1 MDKRF
6 WVWLTS
12 VPSLVSASGVTNEE
26 QLLLE
31 NKVNSIQGKVFINDG
46 TPGGTTIGYQK
57 RITYPDGSM
66 GILQKNLTTGE
77 ISFQGINSSGQ
88 RVFETSLTP
97 YEANALIGANSSSK
111 MLVGNGAVSQ
121 VASKVAQVQNNRL
134 PYKPVLALPVK
145 YPIKSDARM
154 PILYDY
160 ANYTKVMVEREAAKR
175 AIIYNPNLNYDE
187 NKYLNDYMGKEM
199 PGKVTSRYGDVK
211 TYRYADV
218 VDNNKSTDIPKKF
231 KIKNNIKAQ
240 SDGYVM
246 NIGAQN
252 KHLRGESEYEE
263 LTKAGTKKSP
273 FAEGIT
279 REDLQKIYEDNLEIG
294 DIYEEQLKSGGVR
307 KYKIINLEKK
317 IGEVYNKEENRWE
330 AAFGVKIHYN
340 EKNKEY
346 HMVPHY
352 DGKDR
357 DKK

>member
-1 MDKRF
+1 
-6 WVWLTS
+6 
-12 VPSLVSASGVTNEE
+12 
-26 QLLLE
+26 
-31 NKVNSIQGKVFINDG
+31 
-46 TPGGTTIGYQK
+46 
-57 RITYPDGSM
+57 
-66 GILQKNLTTGE
+66 
-77 ISFQGINSSGQ
+77 
-88 RVFETSLTP
+88 
-97 YEANALIGANSSSK
+97 
-111 MLVGNGAVSQ
+111 
-121 VASKVAQVQNNRL
+121 
-134 PYKPVLALPVK
+134 
-145 YPIKSDARM
+145 
-154 PILYDY
+154 
-160 ANYTKVMVEREAAKR
+160 MVEREAAKR
-175 AIIYNPNLNYDE
+175 AIIYNPNLSYDE

-199 PGKVTSRYGDVK
+199 PGKVTSKYGDVK

-307 KYKIINLEKK
+307 KYKIINLDKK
-317 IGEVYNKEENRWE
+317 IGEVCNKEENRWE

>member
-1 MDKRF
+1 
-6 WVWLTS
+6 
-12 VPSLVSASGVTNEE
+12 
-26 QLLLE
+26 
-31 NKVNSIQGKVFINDG
+31 
-46 TPGGTTIGYQK
+46 
-57 RITYPDGSM
+57 
-66 GILQKNLTTGE
+66 
-77 ISFQGINSSGQ
+77 
-88 RVFETSLTP
+88 
-97 YEANALIGANSSSK
+97 
-111 MLVGNGAVSQ
+111 
-121 VASKVAQVQNNRL
+121 
-134 PYKPVLALPVK
+134 
-145 YPIKSDARM
+145 
-154 PILYDY
+154 
-160 ANYTKVMVEREAAKR
+160 MVEREAAKR
-175 AIIYNPNLNYDE
+175 AIIYNPNLSYDE

-199 PGKVTSRYGDVK
+199 PGKVTSKYGDVK

-252 KHLRGESEYEE
+252 KYLRGESNQSWN
-263 LTKAGTKKSP
+263 KKSP

-307 KYKIINLEKK
+307 KYKIINLDKK

-352 DGKDR
+352 DGKGR

>member
-1 MDKRF
+1 
-6 WVWLTS
+6 
-12 VPSLVSASGVTNEE
+12 
-26 QLLLE
+26 
-31 NKVNSIQGKVFINDG
+31 
-46 TPGGTTIGYQK
+46 
-57 RITYPDGSM
+57 
-66 GILQKNLTTGE
+66 
-77 ISFQGINSSGQ
+77 
-88 RVFETSLTP
+88 
-97 YEANALIGANSSSK
+97 
-111 MLVGNGAVSQ
+111 
-121 VASKVAQVQNNRL
+121 
-134 PYKPVLALPVK
+134 
-145 YPIKSDARM
+145 
-154 PILYDY
+154 
-160 ANYTKVMVEREAAKR
+160 MVEREAAKR
-175 AIIYNPNLNYDE
+175 AIIYNPNLSYDE

-199 PGKVTSRYGDVK
+199 PGKVTSK
-211 TYRYADV
+211 YADV

-252 KHLRGESEYEE
+252 KYLRGESEYEE

-307 KYKIINLEKK
+307 KYKIINLDKK
-317 IGEVYNKEENRWE
+317 IGEVCNKEENRWE
-330 AAFGVKIHYN
+330 ATFGVKIHYN